1 MDSLGELRV
10 KTLVAFTALR
20 LELGWRRRAGNTY
33 DKQLLNRRTKFS
45 DVIDLAAQG
54 DLRH

>member
-20 LELGWRRRAGNTY
+20 LELGWRRRAVDTY
-33 DKQLLNRRTKFS
+33 DKQLMNRRTKFS

-54 DLRH
+54 DMRH